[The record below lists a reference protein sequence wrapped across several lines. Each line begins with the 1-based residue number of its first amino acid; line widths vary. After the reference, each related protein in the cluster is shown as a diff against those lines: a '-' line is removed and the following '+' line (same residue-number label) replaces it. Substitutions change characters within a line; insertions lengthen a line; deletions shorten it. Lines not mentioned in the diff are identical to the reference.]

1 MRAIG
6 VSKSL
11 VEVVPAWQMTGAR
24 IISVSHG
31 RDEESNLPHVFRS
44 LTAQTLPPYR
54 IIYVDD
60 GSIDNSVSI
69 AKSFATDIIEL
80 KERHKSYVGLPMLA
94 TTINKAFEYI
104 DENEIEGDYIFIAG
118 TDVVYPPHYLE
129 SLVDKIESDPKIVV
143 ASGRIEG
150 EFNYNTHVRGAGR
163 LYKKW
168 FWDRFLKRHPII
180 YGWESYPLFKAR
192 SLGFFTRSFPGI
204 KYRALRPTRSCKEVY
219 GYAMKQLGYPLWY
232 AIGRC
237 LLSFLKDRNTGVR
250 MLKAFFDCRTV
261 QCDEAVSRY
270 VKKFQFQQ
278 LLQVI
283 VNPRILLR
291 RLRS

>member
-1 MRAIG
+1 M
-6 VSKSL
+6 K
-11 VEVVPAWQMTGAR
+11 TKTK

-31 RDEESNLPHVFRS
+31 RNEERNLPYVFQS
-44 LTAQTLPPYR
+44 LVAQTLPTYK

-60 GSIDNSVSI
+60 GSIDNSVSM

-80 KERHKSYVGLPMLA
+80 KEPHQSYVGLPMLA

-104 DENEIEGDYIFIAG
+104 DENEVEGDYIFIAG

-129 SLVDKIESDPKIVV
+129 SLVDRMESDPKIVV

-168 FWDRFLKRHPII
+168 FWDKFVKRHPMIF
-180 YGWESYPLFKAR
+180 GWESYTLFKAR
-192 SLGFFTRSFPGI
+192 SLGFFARSFQDI
-204 KYRALRPTRSCKEVY
+204 KYRALRPTESCKEAY
-219 GYAMKQLGYPLWY
+219 GCAMKELGYPLWY

-237 LLSFLKDRNTGVR
+237 LLYFLKDRNTSVG
-250 MLKAFFDCRTV
+250 MLRAFFHHKTA
-261 QCDEAVSRY
+261 QCDKTVSKY
-270 VKKFQFQQ
+270 VKENQSQR

-283 VNPRILLR
+283 VNPRTMLR